1 MQYLLGLT
9 GSIGMGKSTTAAM
22 FRDEG
27 IPVWDA
33 DAAVHRLYSPN
44 GAAVPLFAAQFPEV
58 VVKGAVSREALNK
71 LISANPAVLK
81 NIEQIVHPLVAEDR
95 KVFAAENPDKIIL
108 FDMPLLFEIGADTWM
123 DAVVVVSCPKDV
135 QRDRVLAR
143 PSMTEAQFELILSKQ
158 LPDAN
163 KRMMA
168 DHVIETASLD
178 ATREAVQKLI
188 INLREQHG

>member
-1 MQYLLGLT
+1 
-9 GSIGMGKSTTAAM
+9 
-22 FRDEG
+22 
-27 IPVWDA
+27 
-33 DAAVHRLYSPN
+33 
-44 GAAVPLFAAQFPEV
+44 
-58 VVKGAVSREALNK
+58 
-71 LISANPAVLK
+71 
-81 NIEQIVHPLVAEDR
+81 
-95 KVFAAENPDKIIL
+95 
-108 FDMPLLFEIGADTWM
+108 
-123 DAVVVVSCPKDV
+123 VSCPKDV

>member
-1 MQYLLGLT
+1 M
-9 GSIGMGKSTTAAM
+9 
-22 FRDEG
+22 
-27 IPVWDA
+27 
-33 DAAVHRLYSPN
+33 
-44 GAAVPLFAAQFPEV
+44 
-58 VVKGAVSREALNK
+58 KGAVSREALNK
-71 LISANPAVLK
+71 LISANPTVLK

-95 KVFAAENPDKIIL
+95 KIFAAENPDQIIL

-123 DAVVVVSCPKDV
+123 DAVVVVSCPEDV

-143 PSMTEAQFELILSKQ
+143 PGMTKAQFELILSKQ

-163 KRMMA
+163 KRMLA
-168 DHVIETASLD
+168 DHVIETVSLD